1 MVITKRSTA
10 VEETDDVDVPDCD
23 PSVVVDSVCFSYGSD
38 ASEVPV
44 LQDVSFGSDG
54 AELISIIGPNG
65 VGKSTLMHC
74 LNRILTP
81 TSGTVTIDGKDVQET
96 PLKEL
101 AKKVSYVPCF
111 SNETFPMPVVDAVML
126 GRHPY
131 SRWNTLENDL
141 DIVYDSL
148 RMVGME
154 DLAMRPFNELS
165 AGQHQKVMLAR
176 GFAQCTHIL
185 LLDEPTANL
194 DIKHQLEVTRLLRDF
209 AHERNMLIIMISHD
223 LNIAAKYSDRL
234 IMLSEGTVY
243 AMGRPADVI
252 TEGNIR
258 HVYGVE
264 SKVVDVNGVP
274 HIILLDEGETVTGP
288 VRSPSH
294 PGRGP
299 PSGEGPDRILAR
311 DNLAPVP
318 SSA

>member
-299 PSGEGPDRILAR
+299 PSGKGSDRILAR
-311 DNLAPVP
+311 DGLAPAP